1 MIIKMKKFKPI
12 LFALILIVF
21 TNGCLIIHTVQY
33 EITPADHT
41 SGKAILTVEDIRSD
55 AINSSELDEDK
66 KNLFDYMYKSDKFIE
81 QMKEEGKIIKSREL
95 LVDDGKLN
103 GKIIFDFDDIQ
114 IVEGIVYE
122 EPFYYLTLSAEDSVI
137 STNGEL
143 IKSDMHKR
151 IIWDNSI
158 KVLKFK
164 MFSDKIKGQ
173 NLVGMAQYY
182 KPE

>member
-1 MIIKMKKFKPI
+1 MKKFRTL
-12 LFALILIVF
+12 LFALFLAF
-21 TNGCLIIHTVQY
+21 LTNGCLIIHSVQY
-33 EITPADHT
+33 EVSPTDASKGI
-41 SGKAILTVEDIRSD
+41 AILTVEDIRSD

-66 KNLFDYMYKSDKFIE
+66 KNLFDYIYKSDEFVEK
-81 QMKEEGKIIKSREL
+81 MKEEGKKIKSREL
-95 LVDDGKLN
+95 IVDEGKLN
-103 GKIIFDFDDIQ
+103 GIIIFDYDDIQ
-114 IVEGIVYE
+114 LVEGIIYE
-122 EPFYYLTLSAEDSVI
+122 EPFYYLTLSPEDSVI

-164 MFSDKIKGQ
+164 MFSDKVEGQ
-173 NLVGMAQYY
+173 NLLGMAQYY